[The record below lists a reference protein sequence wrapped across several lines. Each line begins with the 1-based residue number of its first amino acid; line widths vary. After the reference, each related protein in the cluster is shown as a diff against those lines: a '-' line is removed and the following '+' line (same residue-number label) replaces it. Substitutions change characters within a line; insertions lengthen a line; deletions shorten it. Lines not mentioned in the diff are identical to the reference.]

1 MESSWGAT
9 LGAGR
14 LVRRWLEL
22 FRCWAEVG
30 LSQGHSSGAQ
40 RGRLGEE
47 EGGQGLLLLRC
58 GGIEDDARV

>member
-9 LGAGR
+9 LESGR

-22 FRCWAEVG
+22 SRCWAEVG
-30 LSQGHSSGAQ
+30 LSQGQSSGAQ